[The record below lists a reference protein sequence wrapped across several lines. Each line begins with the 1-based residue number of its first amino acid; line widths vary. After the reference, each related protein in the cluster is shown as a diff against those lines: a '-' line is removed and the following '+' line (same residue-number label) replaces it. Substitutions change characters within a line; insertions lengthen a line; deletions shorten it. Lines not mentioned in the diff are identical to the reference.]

1 MTLHPCCRAFL
12 LSLLVAFRLP
22 AQSIDWTRV
31 HELTVEGINQVYN
44 LEMERAEKTFD
55 EVIAMAPKDPRGYF
69 FKGMIYFWTYTLNK
83 NELAYNRFFELSD
96 RVIALCETELQ
107 RNENNALAIFYLGG
121 TYGYRGL
128 AHFRNNS
135 LLKAAWDGRKGYS
148 YLKEAVELQPD
159 LYDAQMGFGLFS
171 YLVGKVP
178 KSYRWLLNILGF
190 GGDIEGGLAAL
201 KLAAEQG
208 TYTRSEAMFYLSQF
222 LNAEN
227 REEEGNAYLQRL
239 IERHPENTLFL
250 VTFAQW
256 ELRANRIDSALEKAQ
271 KAIAINNRKKIQ
283 IGDEF
288 AHSVIAN
295 CYFIKNDFRNAMVN
309 AELYL
314 EKIESKELVPNNVY
328 YRLGLCYEILGQREK
343 AVATYKLMKKA
354 DLGSS
359 MWEYLPYRRG
369 QLRLQKPLTDV
380 DRLLI
385 QAENE
390 ATQEHHERAI
400 GIYKEVLL
408 KYHPDVDQQALAI
421 YGVVQA
427 AYELQRYQ
435 EVIEMAHWLTSLQP
449 QAERWLIPHGHY
461 RLGQAY
467 ARLGQASEA
476 RRQFELVKKFHNYE
490 YQNRLES
497 RVEEEL
503 RRLNSAS
510 R

>member
-1 MTLHPCCRAFL
+1 
-12 LSLLVAFRLP
+12 
-22 AQSIDWTRV
+22 
-31 HELTVEGINQVYN
+31 
-44 LEMERAEKTFD
+44 
-55 EVIAMAPKDPRGYF
+55 
-69 FKGMIYFWTYTLNK
+69 
-83 NELAYNRFFELSD
+83 
-96 RVIALCETELQ
+96 
-107 RNENNALAIFYLGG
+107 
-121 TYGYRGL
+121 
-128 AHFRNNS
+128 
-135 LLKAAWDGRKGYS
+135 
-148 YLKEAVELQPD
+148 
-159 LYDAQMGFGLFS
+159 
-171 YLVGKVP
+171 
-178 KSYRWLLNILGF
+178 
-190 GGDIEGGLAAL
+190 
-201 KLAAEQG
+201 
-208 TYTRSEAMFYLSQF
+208 
-222 LNAEN
+222 
-227 REEEGNAYLQRL
+227 
-239 IERHPENTLFL
+239 
-250 VTFAQW
+250 
-256 ELRANRIDSALEKAQ
+256 
-271 KAIAINNRKKIQ
+271 
-283 IGDEF
+283 
-288 AHSVIAN
+288 
-295 CYFIKNDFRNAMVN
+295 
-309 AELYL
+309 
-314 EKIESKELVPNNVY
+314 
-328 YRLGLCYEILGQREK
+328 
-343 AVATYKLMKKA
+343 
-354 DLGSS
+354 

-476 RRQFELVKKFHNYE
+476 RRQFELVKKFRNYE